1 MTDHAYLEVRC
12 HSRPKARHRGAAQS
26 RAAKAGRGVAKVGV
40 QSGEEKRGTSSVAK
54 AGAERPRCER
64 GVALE

>member
-1 MTDHAYLEVRC
+1 VRC
-12 HSRPKARHRGAAQS
+12 HSRPKARPAQS
-26 RAAKAGRGVAKVGV
+26 GQAGRAKAGRGVAKVGV
-40 QSGEEKRGTSSVAK
+40 QSGEEKRGTSSVDK